1 MNFTQLQAFVA
12 LVDTGSFTEA
22 AYAINLTQSA
32 VSHALS
38 TLEAELGVTLFERS
52 RKGVIALTGV
62 GQKILPHARALL
74 AQMEAIE
81 QEAKAAH
88 GLTMGKLRLG
98 STPTIISPDLLAGLL
113 THFQRQYP
121 DVKIV
126 LFEGT
131 MQEVA
136 EWIENSVVDVGL
148 ALRPANCL
156 DSTLIMTDELCVVLP
171 PRHRLHQS
179 ETVSPA
185 DLNAEG
191 FIMAKNECTMQ
202 FLRMT
207 GLNVDQNMPPI
218 RYQATDNATILA
230 MVREGLG
237 ITVLPRTTLPKR
249 LDGLV
254 VLPIE
259 PPQRLEI
266 GLVMKTQEA
275 ASPATKLFVQTT
287 GDWMQ
292 AQQPSLVS

>member
-38 TLEAELGVTLFERS
+38 TLEAELGVTLIERS
-52 RKGVIALTGV
+52 RKGVVALTGV
-62 GQKILPHARALL
+62 GQKILPHVRALL
-74 AQMEAIE
+74 AQTEAIE
-81 QEAKAAH
+81 QEAKAAQ
-88 GLTMGKLRLG
+88 GVAMGKLRLG
-98 STPTIISPDLLAGLL
+98 STPTIISPDLLVGVL
-113 THFQRQYP
+113 TRFKGQYP
-121 DVKIV
+121 DVEVV

-131 MQEVA
+131 MQEVG
-136 EWIENSVVDVGL
+136 EWIENSVIDVGL
-148 ALRPANCL
+148 ALHPGKCL
-156 DSTLIMTDELCVVLP
+156 DSTLLMIDELCVILP
-171 PRHRLHQS
+171 PKHRFHQR
-179 ETVSPA
+179 TAVSR
-185 DLNAEG
+185 DELNDEG

-202 FLRMT
+202 FLRMV
-207 GLNVDQNMPPI
+207 GLYLDQDTPVI

-254 VLPIE
+254 ALPID

-266 GLVMKTQEA
+266 GLVMKTMET
-275 ASPATKLFVQTT
+275 ASPAAKLFVQTIA
-287 GDWMQ
+287 DWMQ
-292 AQQPSLVS
+292 TQTSLAH